1 MSTRPPIP
9 TTADHLTADW
19 LNRAFDGSVAEIVDV
34 RAERLGEGVGL
45 LGEVTRLHLRYRDGS
60 EGPRPTTMIAKCQA
74 VAPGNVFMSQAMGFY
89 ERESS
94 FYSRFSRTI
103 NLRVPHC
110 HYTDVDPSGA
120 PYIVLIEEITD
131 ARMVDQ
137 VVGADLDDTAAILDQ
152 AVTLHS
158 TFWDNDLLRSLSWL
172 PPMNNPLYRAAR
184 EMAEPKLESFIA
196 TWSGI
201 LPERTLGWM
210 RELTPKYPDM
220 VDWWVDQGHATFVHM
235 DFRADNFLF
244 GGSAG
249 AGTVTVLDW
258 QLSARHVGLWDV
270 ANFLGQSV
278 TIENRRSW
286 EGELVRRYHDGLL
299 AAGVTGY
306 PWERCWR
313 DYRYCLLHQAWSQVA
328 VSDIDPGND
337 RGRRLL
343 HEMITRAFAAT
354 DDNDGADLLG
364 EF

>member
-1 MSTRPPIP
+1 MAVRLTIP
-9 TTADHLTADW
+9 TTADDLTPRW
-19 LNRAFDGSVAEIVDV
+19 LNLAFSGEVADVIGV

-45 LGEVTRLHLRYRDGS
+45 LGEVTRLHLTYRPDS
-60 EGPRPTTMIAKCQA
+60 LGPRPATMIAKCQA
-74 VAPGNVFMSQAMGFY
+74 AAPGNVFMSQAMGFY
-89 ERESS
+89 ERESN
-94 FYSRFSRTI
+94 FYSQFSRTI
-103 NLRVPHC
+103 NLRVPYC
-110 HYTDVDPSGA
+110 FYTDVDPSGA

-137 VVGADLDDTAAILDQ
+137 VIGANHEDSAAILDQ
-152 AVTLHS
+152 AVTLHA
-158 TFWDNDLLRSLSWL
+158 TFWDNDLLRSLEWL

-184 EMAEPKLESFIA
+184 EMAEPKLESFIS
-196 TWSGI
+196 TWSEV
-201 LPERTLGWM
+201 LPERTLRWM

-220 VDWWVDQGHATFVHM
+220 VDWWVDQGKATFAHM

-249 AGTVTVLDW
+249 SGVVTVLDW
-258 QLSARHVGLWDV
+258 QLSARHVGMWDV

-278 TIENRRSW
+278 TIDNRREW
-286 EGELVRRYHDGLL
+286 ENELVHRYHDGLL
-299 AAGVTGY
+299 AAGVTDY
-306 PWERCWR
+306 SWERCWR

-354 DDNDGADLLG
+354 DDNDGADLLN

>member
-74 VAPGNVFMSQAMGFY
+74 AAPGNVFMSQAMGFY
-89 ERESS
+89 ERESN
-94 FYSRFSRTI
+94 FYSQFSRTI
-103 NLRVPHC
+103 NLRVPYC
-110 HYTDVDPSGA
+110 HYTDVDPTGA
-120 PYIVLIEEITD
+120 PYIVLIEEITG

-137 VVGADLDDTAAILDQ
+137 IVGAGYDDSAAILDQ

-158 TFWDNDLLRSLSWL
+158 TFWDNELLRSLQWL

-184 EMAEPKLESFIA
+184 EMAEPKLESFID
-196 TWSGI
+196 TWTGI
-201 LPERTLGWM
+201 VPDRTLPWM
-210 RELTPKYPDM
+210 RQLTPKYPDM
-220 VDWWVDQGHATFVHM
+220 VDWWVDQGKATFVHM

-258 QLSARHVGLWDV
+258 QLSARHVGMWDV

-278 TIENRRSW
+278 TIANRRDW
-286 EGELVRRYHDGLL
+286 EADLVRRYFDGLL
-299 AAGVTGY
+299 SAGVTGY
-306 PWERCWR
+306 TWDRCWR
-313 DYRYCLLHQAWSQVA
+313 DYRYCLFHQAWSQVA

-343 HEMITRAFAAT
+343 HEMITRAFAAV
-354 DDNDGADLLG
+354 DDNDCDDLLG